1 MPTPSDMRVAAHTV
15 RETYASIAC
24 CFFSRGR
31 LRGRPFSQA
40 SSYLPRSTPFMMAS
54 FKRISLLLLLS
65 SLLLLLVGAPFAAG
79 TEGIIDD
86 EVGEEVADGGEVGL
100 VDEGVDDFFSGDSLG
115 AAPGVETV
123 FHFPKNPDK
132 TITAG
137 ETAEIVVGL
146 RNSGETPLKVTSV
159 RASINLPYDHR
170 IFVQNFTAQEFENST
185 VPPGVQASF
194 PYSFTVS
201 KYLQPG
207 GFALVASIYYDTDEQ
222 PHKTVFF
229 NGTIEV
235 IEAHGFFSGETFFLL
250 TLGIGLLSL
259 AGMWVYGQVQ
269 RFSKKTRKAKKVETG
284 TRSVDASANEWLQG
298 TAFTAKRS
306 TSISMGKSKK
316 KK

>member
-1 MPTPSDMRVAAHTV
+1 ML
-15 RETYASIAC
+15 
-24 CFFSRGR
+24 FSFHGH
-31 LRGRPFSQA
+31 GHWSQPFSQV
-40 SSYLPRSTPFMMAS
+40 SQHLPHRSIPSVMAS

-65 SLLLLLVGAPFAAG
+65 SLLFLLISAPFAAG
-79 TEGIIDD
+79 TEGTVD
-86 EVGEEVADGGEVGL
+86 EEVDGGAADGGEVGL
-100 VDEGVDDFFSGDSLG
+100 VDEGVDDFFSRDSLG

-123 FHFPKNPDK
+123 FHFPKNPEK
-132 TITAG
+132 SITAG

-146 RNSGETPLKVTSV
+146 RNSGESPLKVTSI

-170 IFVQNFTAQEFENST
+170 IFVQNFTAQEFDNAT

-207 GFALVASIYYDTDEQ
+207 GFALVASVYYDTDDQ
-222 PHKTVFF
+222 PHRTVFF

-235 IEAHGFFSGETFFLL
+235 VEAHGFFSGETLFLISL
-250 TLGIGLLSL
+250 AVGLLGL
-259 AGMWVYGQVQ
+259 GGMWAYGQVQ
-269 RFSKKTRKAKKVETG
+269 RLSKKTRRVKKVETG
-284 TRSVDASANEWLQG
+284 TRSMDNATANEWLQG

-306 TSISMGKSKK
+306 NSISMGKSKK